1 MLQIRNG
8 VFESN
13 SSSCHSICIQK
24 EKITH
29 GDYIYFRFD
38 EYSWDEE
45 EVCDTASYLYTLIM
59 NTCDDE
65 TQQGR
70 LDKLKSI
77 LDSHNIKYDF
87 EKPKFVQYSYGYS
100 CWETGCVDH
109 GYEANDFINAVLNN
123 EDLLFRYLF
132 GADSCV
138 YTGNDNSSEG
148 DCMCFAAD
156 AKIWDDE
163 SEKMIDNPNH
173 KPDKYDYFYKGN

>member
-1 MLQIRNG
+1 MLQIRSG
-8 VFESN
+8 VFETN

-24 EKITH
+24 KEVIPW
-29 GDYIYFRFD
+29 DYINFRFD

-65 TQQGR
+65 VQQAR

-77 LDSHNIKYDF
+77 LDSHNIEYSF
-87 EKPKFVQYSYGYS
+87 EEPKFVKYSYGYS

-109 GYEANDFINAVLNN
+109 AYEGNDFIDTVLNN
-123 EDLLFRYLF
+123 EGLLFRYLF

-138 YTGNDNSSEG
+138 YTGNDNSSES

-156 AKIWDDE
+156 ATIWDDE